1 MEEKES
7 CISIR
12 VNKSDRNLIEAKA
25 SKFRMKPSSFV
36 RSFVLDTDRFVAN
49 DLKIENQKL
58 KDELLLLSK
67 KIDKLT
73 EYVSSLA
80 PYIVKSSVT
89 TSIFLEMPTSE
100 EKKIINKKLLDS
112 ELEDAKFKNIIK

>member
-1 MEEKES
+1 MEDKETYF
-7 CISIR
+7 SIR
-12 VNKSDRNLIEAKA
+12 LNQNEKNLIEAKA

-36 RSFVLDTDRFVAN
+36 RSFVIDTDRFVTS

-58 KDELLLLSK
+58 KEELLLLSK

-73 EYVSSLA
+73 EYISSLA

-100 EKKIINKKLLDS
+100 EKKIVNKKLLDS